1 MTRQR
6 ILHPYGGRIT
16 ATNPRHAH
24 PLLVLYRLTAAQSPE
39 TLFQGAKRAQHQNW
53 RHIANSR
60 KFTDGETAQF
70 APRCPRAAPA
80 LYQDVED
87 IAVLVG
93 GTPKIVL
100 LAAATDE
107 NLVHVPLVARLWPAP
122 LQRIGENPAEA
133 QTPLADAL
141 VADHDPTRR
150 QDQLNITQAQTE
162 AVIEPDGMLDDLARE
177 AEASIQV
184 RRHRHAAQPATAGS
198 RRQPD
203 IASRRAF
210 AAICSSFVSMV
221 S

>member
-1 MTRQR
+1 MRHLSAIVEIAALAVLDPRQD
-6 ILHPYGGRIT
+6 LTFGGGVTLELVCDDHPRNIPQALQQLAEEPRGR
-16 ATNPRHAH
+16 
-24 PLLVLYRLTAAQSPE
+24 
-39 TLFQGAKRAQHQNW
+39 G
-53 RHIANSR
+53 
-60 KFTDGETAQF
+60 
-70 APRCPRAAPA
+70 CAAPA
-80 LYQDVED
+80 LDQDVED
-87 IAVLVG
+87 ISVLVDG
-93 GTPKIVL
+93 APKIVL
-100 LAAATDE
+100 LAADTDE

-122 LQRIGENPAEA
+122 LQRIGEDPAEA

-203 IASRRAF
+203 IAILTAVEAKVRTLADRP
-210 AAICSSFVSMV
+210 
-221 S
+221 